1 MSTEKNIK
9 VSVEVKMYLYVCM
22 HILVYTKICENQEH
36 TINERQQVLILDDYV
51 DI

>member
-1 MSTEKNIK
+1 
-9 VSVEVKMYLYVCM
+9 MYLCVCM
-22 HILVYTKICENQEH
+22 HILVYTKIRENQEH